1 MTQEKLFSARFPLTL
16 GMLTLLV
23 LLGGFGAW
31 AVMTR
36 ISGAIVAAGQMEVDQ
51 NRQIVQHLDGGIVDQ
66 VLVEEGDRVEAGQVL
81 IVLDP
86 TSLASELAIVEGQL
100 FELAA
105 RTARLAA
112 ERDSADTITFPD
124 ELLKV
129 AAEQDDVADM
139 VDGQQRLF
147 EARRISLDNEA
158 QQLARRRE
166 QIDSQVDGIDAQM
179 TALEEQAD
187 LISQEL
193 DDQQSLLDRG
203 LAQASRVLALQR
215 QSAQIFGTIG
225 ELTASRAEAL
235 GRQTEID
242 IEILKLQSRSREEAI
257 AELRDQQTRL
267 VELAERRNSLRERIS
282 RLEVTAPTAGIVY
295 GMEVNTP
302 RSVIRPADPLA
313 FIVPQDRPLVIAA
326 RIEPIHVDQVY
337 VGQEVVL
344 RFPAFDSRQTPELFG
359 NVTKVSADA
368 FTDERTSLSYYRA
381 EIALDEGEAERLGQE
396 KEILP
401 GMPVEAYIRTGD
413 RTPLA
418 YLVKPFTDYF
428 NKAFRES

>member
-242 IEILKLQSRSREEAI
+242 IEILKLQSRRREEAI